1 MATIKDV
8 ANAAGVSPATV
19 SAVLND
25 SAFVSAALKARVLD
39 AVRDLDYAP
48 SQLARNLRR
57 GHSELI
63 AIVVA
68 DLSNPFYSRVVC
80 AAEAA
85 VSAWGYS
92 LVVFNSDEKPDVEK
106 RILARVRALQ
116 CEGLSAGPVGDVILG
131 FRREFGE
138 PILPT
143 VLFGRTLDDE
153 QLDAVTIDNFS
164 ASYQATSYLIDLGHR
179 RIGAIL
185 GPSRLSTGRDRAGG
199 MQAAL
204 TAKGL
209 TLEPR
214 FVRSG
219 EFREEVAYSAA
230 RDLFLEPVRPTALY
244 VANGADGARRHAR
257 HRRSRTALS
266 RGRLHRLDRQY
277 SGHPRLEAKPDALRT
292 SDCRD
297 GQRVGPPPHGPD
309 QARRYHP
316 AAKGRL
322 SLRARGGR
330 QLCSACGPVRRHRA
344 RHDLWSTSHGR
355 FDGDFAPEIA
365 TDKGQIEAVDQAMN
379 RPQGRRRHHSLHRR
393 PEAVSGGERGTTRAL
408 HSARR
413 LRRAEAMQ
421 NLAHRA
427 RAPVA

>member
-25 SAFVSAALKARVLD
+25 SAFVSPALKARVLD
-39 AVRDLDYAP
+39 AIRNLDYAP

-68 DLSNPFYSRVVC
+68 DPSNPFYSRVVC

-92 LVVFNSDEKPDVEK
+92 LFVFNSDEKPDAEK

-116 CEGLSAGPVGDVILG
+116 CEGLLLVPVGDVIAGLH
-131 FRREFGE
+131 RESGG

-143 VLFGRTLDDE
+143 VLFGRTLNDE

-185 GPSRLSTGRDRAGG
+185 GPSHLSTGRDRAGG

-204 TAKGL
+204 SAKGL
-209 TLEPR
+209 TLELR

-230 RDLFLEPVRPTALY
+230 RDLFLESVRPTALY
-244 VANGADGARRHAR
+244 VANGVMALGVMRAIVDLGLKCPEDISIASTDTIPGIGGLKPRLT
-257 HRRSRTALS
+257 RTEHPVIDMTNEALRLLVDRIS
-266 RGRLHRLDRQY
+266 RGNDLP
-277 SGHPRLEAKPDALRT
+277 PRNVVFEPVLVLGE
-292 SDCRD
+292 S
-297 GQRVGPPPHGPD
+297 
-309 QARRYHP
+309 
-316 AAKGRL
+316 
-322 SLRARGGR
+322 
-330 QLCSACGPVRRHRA
+330 CGPH
-344 RHDLWSTSHGR
+344 
-355 FDGDFAPEIA
+355 
-365 TDKGQIEAVDQAMN
+365 N
-379 RPQGRRRHHSLHRR
+379 RQG
-393 PEAVSGGERGTTRAL
+393 V
-408 HSARR
+408 
-413 LRRAEAMQ
+413 
-421 NLAHRA
+421 
-427 RAPVA
+427 